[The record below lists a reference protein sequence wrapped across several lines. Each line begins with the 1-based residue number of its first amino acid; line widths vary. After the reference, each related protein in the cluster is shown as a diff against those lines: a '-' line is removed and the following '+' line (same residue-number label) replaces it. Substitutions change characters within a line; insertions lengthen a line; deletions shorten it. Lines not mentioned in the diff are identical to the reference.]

1 MKKIFTL
8 FFLSIFPLMSIA
20 QEQKYPVFE
29 GCENVKNEELE
40 NCFKTNVTKAVID
53 AIKLPEEVVKDN
65 FQGLVNVVFTVD
77 REGKFKVLY
86 INTPYETLKAQFT
99 RVFDELP
106 SAEAAKYNNHDVEMQ
121 FVLPIEIPLNSDA
134 KSFSSE
140 EKEEKKEEIVK
151 KSSDDFSV
159 TQQDDVQLIKPD
171 SLQLLEHH
179 SQINVP
185 YTHQSYSNL
194 DYYYNKAQN
203 SHTAVKPY
211 IYSEV
216 ENYVDLD
223 AQKSSLMMQKETWFG
238 KKFFNEHMLQVQG
251 KDYWFTLDPIVDLQA
266 GKAGDVNT
274 FNNTR
279 GVQIQGSLG
288 KKLSFYSTI
297 FESQGRFAK
306 YVNDYAESI
315 APAGGNPAIIPGRGI
330 AKEFKK
336 DAYDYPIAEGY
347 LSYTPSKF
355 ANIQFGHS
363 KNFIGDGYR
372 SMLLSQNASPYPFF
386 KINTKFWKIKYTNL
400 WMWLRDVRP
409 EVTEDGVFK
418 QKFMATHYLSWNVT
432 KKLNIGLFESVIW
445 ENSNDRGFDINY
457 LNPIIFY
464 RAIEFST
471 GSRGGNALVGL
482 TAKYKFNDKIS
493 LYSQLLID
501 EFTTGQIAKGNG
513 YWGNKSGFQIG
524 AKYYDAFNVK
534 NLYLQAE
541 FNTARPYTYSHK
553 EPVLNYGHNNQS
565 MAHLWGSNF
574 SEIVGIA
581 NYTKGRWY
589 ANAKIVSGKK
599 GFDIEGGETS
609 YGGDIYKDYNER
621 GEDFDVKIGQGN
633 KTSIFIGD
641 LQVGYLLNP
650 ATNLKLFGGVTYR
663 NFNPTTVSPTFDK
676 TDTTWLNIGLRTDIF
691 DWNFD
696 F

>member
-1 MKKIFTL
+1 MKKLTTSITLLLFTFIL
-8 FFLSIFPLMSIA
+8 FA
-20 QEQKYPVFE
+20 QEQKYPVFQ
-29 GCENVKNEELE
+29 GCESVNNQELP
-40 NCFKTNVTKAVID
+40 NCFKTNVSRAVITS
-53 AIKLPEEVVKDN
+53 IKLPEQVIKDN
-65 FQGLVNVVFTVD
+65 FKGTVNVVFYVD
-77 REGKFKVLY
+77 RTGKFTVLY
-86 INTPYETLKAQFT
+86 VNTPYQKFKDEIT

-106 SAEAAKYNNHDVEMQ
+106 NATPAKYNNHEVEMQ
-121 FVLPIEIPLNSDA
+121 FVLPIKIPLNATQDIIV
-134 KSFSSE
+134 E
-140 EKEEKKEEIVK
+140 ENKPITN
-151 KSSDDFSV
+151 DDFSV
-159 TQQDDVQLIKPD
+159 ILKDENLELIKPD

-179 SQINVP
+179 SQINIP
-185 YTHQSYSNL
+185 YTHQTYSNL
-194 DYYYNKAQN
+194 DFYYNKVQN

-211 IYSEV
+211 IYSEA
-216 ENYVDLD
+216 EQYVDLD
-223 AQKSSLMMQKETWFG
+223 AQKSSLMMKKNTWLG

-251 KDYWFTLDPIVDLQA
+251 KDYWFTLDPIVDLQV

-336 DAYDYPIAEGY
+336 DAYDYPVAEGY
-347 LSYTPSKF
+347 LSYTPNKF
-355 ANIQFGHS
+355 VNLQFGHS

-409 EVTEDGVFK
+409 EVTQDGVFK
-418 QKFMATHYLSWNVT
+418 QKFMATHYLSWNVS

-482 TAKYKFNDKIS
+482 TAKYRLNDQIS
-493 LYSQLLID
+493 IYSQLLID

-524 AKYYDAFNVK
+524 AKFHDAFNVK
-534 NLYLQAE
+534 NLFLQAE
-541 FNTARPYTYSHK
+541 YNTARPYTYSHN
-553 EPVLNYGHNNQS
+553 ETVLNYGHNNQS

-574 SEIVGIA
+574 SELVGIA

-589 ANAKIVSGKK
+589 GTAKIVSGKK
-599 GFDIEGGETS
+599 GFDIQGDTAS
-609 YGGDIYKDYNER
+609 YGGDIYQDYDNR
-621 GEDFDVKIGQGN
+621 TDDFGVKIGQGN
-633 KTSIFIGD
+633 KTNIFIGD

-650 ATNLKLFGGVTYR
+650 AMNLKLFGGVTYR
-663 NFNPTTVSPTFDK
+663 NFNPETITTKFEK
-676 TDTTWLNIGLRTDIF
+676 TNTTWLNIGLRTDIF